1 MMEQWIWVGL
11 LVATLLIEVETA
23 GTLVSIWFSLG
34 ALVALIVYWLGGPII
49 LQVIMFLVVAVASL
63 LAIRPL
69 ASNYFRG
76 NIVPTNQDRIIG
88 AQATL
93 LIPITST
100 SWGQVKVFGSVWS
113 AQSIDK
119 KAIDA
124 GQLVEVI
131 AIEGAKLIVKAIN

>member
-1 MMEQWIWVGL
+1 MMELWIWVVI

-34 ALVALIVYWLGGPII
+34 ALVALIIFWLGGPIP
-49 LQVIMFLVVAVASL
+49 LQVVMFLVVAIASL

-93 LIPITST
+93 LVPITST

-119 KAIDA
+119 KSIDE

-131 AIEGAKLIVKAIN
+131 AIEGAKLIVKAVN

>member
-1 MMEQWIWVGL
+1 MELWIWVVI

-34 ALVALIVYWLGGPII
+34 SLIALIVLWLGGNIV
-49 LQVIMFLVVAVASL
+49 LQFIMFLVISIASL

-76 NIVPTNQDRIIG
+76 NIVPTNQDRVIG

-93 LIPITST
+93 IVPITST

-113 AQSIDK
+113 VQSIDK
-119 KAIDA
+119 HPIAE
-124 GQLVEVI
+124 GTLVEVV
-131 AIEGAKLIVKAIN
+131 ALEGAKLIVKAVN

>member
-1 MMEQWIWVGL
+1 MEQWIWVGI

-34 ALVALIVYWLGGPII
+34 ALVALIVFWLGGPII

-93 LIPITST
+93 LVPITST

-119 KAIDA
+119 KAIDE

-131 AIEGAKLIVKAIN
+131 AIEGAKLIVKAVN

>member
-1 MMEQWIWVGL
+1 MMEQWIWVGI

-34 ALVALIVYWLGGPII
+34 ALVALIVFWLGGPIP
-49 LQVIMFLVVAVASL
+49 LQVIMFLAVAVASL

-93 LIPITST
+93 LVPITST

-119 KAIDA
+119 KAIDE

-131 AIEGAKLIVKAIN
+131 AIEGAKLIVKAVN

>member
-1 MMEQWIWVGL
+1 MEQWIWVGI

-34 ALVALIVYWLGGPII
+34 ALVALIVFWLGGPIP
-49 LQVIMFLVVAVASL
+49 LQVIMFLAVAVVSL

-93 LIPITST
+93 LVPITST

-119 KAIDA
+119 KSIEA

-131 AIEGAKLIVKAIN
+131 AIEGAKLIVKAVN

>member
-1 MMEQWIWVGL
+1 MMELWIWVVI

-34 ALVALIVYWLGGPII
+34 ALVALIVYWLGGPIP

-93 LIPITST
+93 LVPITST

-119 KAIDA
+119 KAIEE

-131 AIEGAKLIVKAIN
+131 AIEGAKLIVKAVN

>member
-1 MMEQWIWVGL
+1 MMEQWIWVFI

-34 ALVALIVYWLGGPII
+34 ALVALIVLWLGGPLP
-49 LQVIMFLVVAVASL
+49 LQVLMFLVVAIASL

-76 NIVPTNQDRIIG
+76 NIVPTNQDRVIG
-88 AQATL
+88 AQAQL
-93 LIPITST
+93 LTPITST

-113 AQSIDK
+113 VQSIDK
-119 KAIDA
+119 KPIAE
-124 GQLVEVI
+124 GTLVEVV
-131 AIEGAKLIVKAIN
+131 ALEGAKLIVKAVN

>member
-1 MMEQWIWVGL
+1 MMEQWIWVGI

-34 ALVALIVYWLGGPII
+34 ALVALIVFWLGGPII

-93 LIPITST
+93 LVPITST

-119 KAIDA
+119 KAIDE

-131 AIEGAKLIVKAIN
+131 AIEGAKLIVKAVN